1 MAKYAITL
9 RNAASNLDLLCQT
22 FCTIA
27 RIVGDQTF
35 GMEGLAGI
43 LASEG
48 LMSSKGRTGKDAR
61 ARSYRKK
68 SSLDSMLMQAKA
80 YAEIYRLLGWMRSES
95 NKKRTIYRITWLG
108 KLLASLDD
116 PIPLMEACFLGI
128 TLPTGGMI
136 RQCKCVKKLLW
147 CYLEQ
152 LYASSTPLTKE
163 DLVCLCHFCPESEE
177 PTDQGLFIP
186 DLPASKSTH
195 EIQSIDDL
203 ARKAGIQVNTLLNST
218 RLPIAALKRF
228 GWTVQPAEPYSLS
241 DKGKKLVEDFQA
253 GVSIDYPTA
262 SGKYR
267 ELLHQ
272 LAVVGLV
279 QMLDRAG
286 LKDNSGCRDLL
297 PYNSSLDSLV
307 QARILPD
314 LTSQLYFSPYQSLG
328 PAALMDIFG
337 SSLEHDATG
346 EFVAPAPSAE
356 TEPQSMPHSVLT
368 TQYRGTGPAT
378 SGPLAEKIRA
388 TTGSLEER
396 TAQLI
401 ETYASEKQDVFYQV
415 VVEAFQILGFDCRLG
430 RLGQNGARCDAIIEA
445 GVWSIPIEIKSPRE
459 EKTISVKAV
468 RQALENR
475 VILCN
480 RPPYKTRINVSS
492 LVVGYEYP
500 PPRSEALPL
509 IDAIYKTYG
518 IRIALVSFGLLM
530 ELAVLAMTEGEYP
543 DFMNLTHLFGL
554 VTSEALTCE

>member
-1 MAKYAITL
+1 MAKNVITL

-27 RIVGDQTF
+27 RMVGDKTF
-35 GMEGLAGI
+35 GMEGLASI

-108 KLLASLDD
+108 KLLASLED
-116 PIPLMEACFLGI
+116 PIPLMETCFLGI

-147 CYLEQ
+147 CYLQQ

-163 DLVCLCHFCPESEE
+163 DLVCLCHYCLEPEEASH
-177 PTDQGLFIP
+177 QGLYTP
-186 DLPASKSTH
+186 NLRASERTR
-195 EIQSIDDL
+195 EIQNIDDL
-203 ARKAGIQVNTLLNST
+203 AKKAGIQANTLLNST

-228 GWTVQPAEPYSLS
+228 GWTVQQADGYSLS

-253 GVSIDYPTA
+253 GVSVDYPTA

-267 ELLHQ
+267 ELLPQ

-286 LKDNSGCRDLL
+286 LPDNSEYRDL
-297 PYNSSLDSLV
+297 PYESSLDDLV
-307 QARILPD
+307 HAGVLPHR
-314 LTSQLYFSPYQSLG
+314 TTQLYFSPYQSLG
-328 PAALMDIFG
+328 PAALMDIF
-337 SSLEHDATG
+337 SPSLEHDATG
-346 EFVAPAPSAE
+346 EFVVPAPSAE
-356 TEPQSMPHSVLT
+356 TEPQSMPQSVLT
-368 TQYRGTGPAT
+368 TQYRGPGPAA
-378 SGPLAEKIRA
+378 SGPLAERIRA

-401 ETYASEKQDVFYQV
+401 EFYASEKQDVFYQV
-415 VVEAFQILGFDCRLG
+415 VVEAFQILGFDCRPG
-430 RLGQNGARCDAIIEA
+430 RLGQNGSRCDAIIEA
-445 GVWSIPIEIKSPRE
+445 GVLSIPIEIKSPRE

-480 RPPYKTRINVSS
+480 RPPYKTRIDVSS
-492 LVVGYEYP
+492 LIVGYEYARL
-500 PPRSEALPL
+500 RSEVLPL
-509 IDAIYKTYG
+509 IDAIYKTYC

-530 ELAVLAMTEGEYP
+530 ELAILAMTEEEYP
-543 DFMNLTHLFGL
+543 DFMELSQLCGL
-554 VTSEALTCE
+554 VTSEALICE